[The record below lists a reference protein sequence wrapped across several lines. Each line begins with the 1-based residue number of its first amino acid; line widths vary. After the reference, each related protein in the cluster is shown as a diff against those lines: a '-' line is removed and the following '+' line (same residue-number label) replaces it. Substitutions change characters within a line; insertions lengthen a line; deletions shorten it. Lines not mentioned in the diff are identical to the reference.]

1 MQGWRAIAWARDV
14 SWGVYYFIDVQG
26 DGSARAVF
34 SERAHHTHLGDASD
48 LGGAMVLCALHAEE
62 HGTCERATAPGWY
75 AITWALYLADG
86 DHRYFVDANPDGT
99 ARAALITRAGSTFL
113 GMLPD
118 LGHAFMACS
127 KHQDALTIAGLTA
140 PEPETAEDRQV
151 A

>member
-1 MQGWRAIAWARDV
+1 MQGWRAIAWAKDV
-14 SWGVYYFIDVQG
+14 YRGVYYFIDVEQ

-34 SERAHHTHLGDASD
+34 SAHAHHTHLGDAAD
-48 LGGAMVLCALHAEE
+48 LGGAMVLCATHAESE
-62 HGTCERATAPGWY
+62 GYDVPAVAPGWY

-86 DHRYFVDANPDGT
+86 DHRYFVDVNPDGT

-127 KHQDALTIAGLTA
+127 KHQDALMVTGLA
-140 PEPETAEDRQV
+140 MPALEV

>member
-14 SWGVYYFIDVQG
+14 SRGVYYFVDVQL

-34 SERAHHTHLGDASD
+34 SAHAVHTHLGDASD

-62 HGTCERATAPGWY
+62 HGTSERAHAPGWY
-75 AITWALYLADG
+75 ALTWALYLPDG
-86 DHRYFVDANPDGT
+86 EHRYFVDVNPDGT
-99 ARAALITRAGSTFL
+99 ARAALITCAGSTFL

-127 KHQDALTIAGLTA
+127 KHQDQLMIAGLA
-140 PEPETAEDRQV
+140 MPAEASAAEMQV